1 VDDHY
6 ATLRVRPSASRAE
19 IERAYRR
26 LARRYHP
33 DLLTGAGQ
41 EARRRAEATLKRVN
55 AAYTVIGD
63 PQRRL
68 AYDRQ
73 RAERRA
79 RAMAQRPRP
88 AAPAAARDRP
98 PVVQTTEHWVGD
110 GPFKIEWTAP
120 PVTPKPRPR
129 TDLASPRRLLWGA
142 ALIVLFAIL
151 LAFAWRPAGEQVVAP
166 ATQVLPAPTVP
177 APTPSPDR

>member
-1 VDDHY
+1 EPRSGLTASASTRTPPRAPARVARWRPPEVVSTVDDHY

-33 DLLTGAGQ
+33 DLLGGAGQ

-73 RAERRA
+73 LAERRA
-79 RAMAQRPRP
+79 RAMA
-88 AAPAAARDRP
+88 
-98 PVVQTTEHWVGD
+98 H
-110 GPFKIEWTAP
+110 
-120 PVTPKPRPR
+120 
-129 TDLASPRRLLWGA
+129 
-142 ALIVLFAIL
+142 
-151 LAFAWRPAGEQVVAP
+151 
-166 ATQVLPAPTVP
+166 
-177 APTPSPDR
+177 